1 MDYFKELS
9 DVLKFSPVE
18 ILILDDQGRVV
29 WVSNAV
35 LSQFDKQIEKIEGL
49 RVGSALLC
57 EGSLEN
63 ALGCGFGESCKTCEL
78 NKIIKQSLKTK
89 KPIINKEIK
98 KTFLYGSK
106 RRTFWFLVNINLTK
120 ISEKDYLVL
129 SMTDITEKKEKEKS
143 LESINDYYLDMI
155 DNFPSMFWRTNTAG
169 EVIFVNQEYLNF
181 FGFSLDEALL
191 FGWSKKLSPDS
202 KIEDFETLRDME
214 LKPEPF
220 RLEQQRVDA
229 NGEIRDCLIIGKPY
243 FIKGQFAGHTGVVV
257 DITEIKRIQKML
269 EETNSKYVELFNNII
284 GNYVLFKIEYDN
296 ESKPS
301 ELIYLEVNK
310 FFENIVGDR
319 ISDFLGKKLSDIN
332 FELHERILEDLKKRP
347 IQKGLSFK
355 TGTYFSPAL
364 NRWYVGN
371 VYIPEEGYL
380 AIISNDIT
388 DLKKAE
394 EKLINAKEIA
404 ESANKAKSEFLANM
418 SHEIRTPLNG
428 IIGLIDLLLVTQL
441 DSEQKD
447 YAQTIRF
454 CSNNLLN
461 VINQVLDF
469 SKIEANR
476 MQVEHI
482 DFDLKKVLDEM
493 CQIHSFKAKEKNLT
507 FKCNISSSIQ
517 GVVTGDPVKLKQVL
531 NNLLSNAIKFT
542 DSGEVIFSTEV
553 EKYDG
558 NIYKVKFT
566 VKDTGI
572 GIAKEDQ
579 KKLFTAF
586 NQIDGSITRNYGGTG
601 LGLAISKRLIE
612 MLGGHIRIESEKGK
626 GTKFEF
632 YINLKNSKGV
642 RTDKVLDGNDFEII
656 KTQIRIL
663 LVDDDMVNAKVIS
676 LMLKNRGY
684 SIDLAKNGL
693 EAVEL
698 FKNNKFDLILMD
710 IQMPILDGIEA
721 TKKIRKIE
729 GNENHIPIIA
739 LTANALKGDRERLL
753 ALGMDEY
760 LSKPVGLNDLYSKID
775 YVLNRFKATVS
786 FNSKNDVRISE
797 NGDIIFGDTV
807 EKYDSSNIKD
817 LKKIDEEIKNLK
829 INFQAGD
836 LFEIEAISHR
846 LKEEFADLDD
856 DLKVCAFKLELA
868 ARNSKMKTVE
878 NKVIEIEERFN
889 IFKKLLNTGGL

>member
-1 MDYFKELS
+1 MDYFKELN

-18 ILILDDQGRVV
+18 ILILDDQAKVV
-29 WVSNAV
+29 WASNAV
-35 LSQFDKQIEKIEGL
+35 LSQFDKRLEKIESL
-49 RVGSALLC
+49 RIGSALLC

-89 KPIINKEIK
+89 KPIINKEIN
-98 KTFLYGSK
+98 KTFIQGSK
-106 RRTFWFLVNINLTK
+106 RRTFWFLVNINQTK
-120 ISEKDYLVL
+120 ISEKNYIVL

-169 EVIFVNQEYLNF
+169 EVIFANQEYLDF
-181 FGFSLDEALL
+181 FGFSLDEALK
-191 FGWSKKLSPDS
+191 FGWSERFSPDS
-202 KIEDFETLRDME
+202 KIEDFETLRDSC

-220 RLEQQRVDA
+220 KLEQQRVDA

-243 FIKGQFAGHTGVVV
+243 FIREQFAGHTGVVI

-296 ESKPS
+296 EAKPS

-310 FFENIVGDR
+310 FFEDKVGGR
-319 ISDFLGKKLSDIN
+319 ISDFLGKKLSEIN
-332 FELHERILEDLKKRP
+332 FELNERIIENLNNRAV
-347 IQKGLSFK
+347 QKGLSFEI
-355 TGTYFSPAL
+355 GTYFSPAL

-371 VYIPEEGYL
+371 AYIPEEGYV
-380 AIISNDIT
+380 ATISNDIT
-388 DLKKAE
+388 DLMKAE
-394 EKLINAKEIA
+394 EDLIKAKEIA

-428 IIGLIDLLLVTQL
+428 IIGLIDLLLITKL

-447 YAQTIRF
+447 YAQTIKL

-482 DFDLKKVLDEM
+482 DFDLKKVIDET

-507 FKCNISSSIQ
+507 FKCDISSSIQ
-517 GVVTGDPVKLKQVL
+517 GIVTGDPVKLKQVL

-542 DSGEVIFSTEV
+542 DSGEVMLSAAI

-558 NIYKVKFT
+558 DSYKVKFT
-566 VKDTGI
+566 VKDSGI

-586 NQIDGSITRNYGGTG
+586 NQIDGSITRNFGGTG
-601 LGLAISKRLIE
+601 LGLVISKRLIE
-612 MLGGHIRIESEKGK
+612 MLGGHITVESEKGK

-632 YINLKNSKGV
+632 YLNFKKSKG
-642 RTDKVLDGNDFEII
+642 RRSDTLLDGNDFKKI

-663 LVDDDMVNAKVIS
+663 LVDDDMVNAKVIG
-676 LMLKNRGY
+676 LMLHNWGY
-684 SIDLAKNGL
+684 SFDSARNGL
-693 EAVEL
+693 EAVDL

-721 TKKIRKIE
+721 TKKIREIE
-729 GNENHIPIIA
+729 GDKNHIPVIA

-753 ALGMDEY
+753 SLGMDEY

-775 YVLNRFKATVS
+775 YVLRRFKDTVS
-786 FNSKNDVRISE
+786 FNNKGDVRISE
-797 NGDIIFGDTV
+797 NGEIIFGDTV
-807 EKYDSSNIKD
+807 KKYDSSNTKD

-836 LFEIEAISHR
+836 LYEIEAISHR

-868 ARNSKMKTVE
+868 ARNSKMKTVA
-878 NKVIEIEERFN
+878 NKVTELEDRFN
-889 IFKKLLNTGGL
+889 TFKKLLNIGGL